1 MVLKNIQH
9 LSPYG
14 PAVQVDTTVR
24 SAFVASC
31 DGLLIQFVDIGAGF
45 PARPGPYCAQCSV
58 TSGIML
64 ARNLEAVDRVAQ
76 CRRGCCDD
84 AGRKYVGYEAR
95 LRHSGSLRG
104 APLHLRPVVGIL
116 QSFHVRHHH
125 SLTSDIHHSYSVTYI
140 SPWMLLG

>member
-9 LSPYG
+9 PSPYW

-45 PARPGPYCAQCSV
+45 PARPGPHCAQCSV

-64 ARNLEAVDRVAQ
+64 ARNLKAVDRVTQ

-95 LRHSGSLRG
+95 LGRSGSLRG
-104 APLHLRPVVGIL
+104 RASPSSTCGGYSAEFSCPPPS
-116 QSFHVRHHH
+116 QSYFG
-125 SLTSDIHHSYSVTYI
+125 YSPFV
-140 SPWMLLG
+140 